1 MRNSEGYYDPTAGI
15 AIRNVE
21 RNERMMQEFKR
32 GDIFYVEKSGSRA
45 ASGSNQP
52 EGRPALIVSNDRFNK
67 TSDILEVVYLTYNP
81 RNDLPTHVT
90 IRQTTSESVAICE
103 QVTSV
108 HKERFISYISSATED
123 EMVRIDMA
131 LLISLDLNMGGSQ
144 VASTASQ
151 AAPEPIPIPSPQPIA
166 PPDTSRNWEEEYRAE
181 KERHEADIADLSN
194 TVSTDNTNASTV
206 KAAATLFNVA
216 FIRILYCRKLRY
228 MTVSTQL
235 QNTYNASIIA
245 YSPKKT
251 TWKS

>member
-45 ASGSNQP
+45 MSSSNQP
-52 EGRPALIVSNDRFNK
+52 EGRPALIVSNDRFNE

-131 LLISLDLNMGGSQ
+131 LLISLDLNMDGHQ
-144 VASTASQ
+144 ASPTASQ
-151 AAPEPIPIPSPQPIA
+151 AAPEPIHIPSPHLA

-181 KERHEADIADLSN
+181 KERHEADIADLKSELIKAR
-194 TVSTDNTNASTV
+194 SEADIFRSLYTDMTDRAMGRVVNA
-206 KAAATLFNVA
+206 
-216 FIRILYCRKLRY
+216 
-228 MTVSTQL
+228 
-235 QNTYNASIIA
+235 
-245 YSPKKT
+245 
-251 TWKS
+251 

>member
-1 MRNSEGYYDPTAGI
+1 MRNSEGYYDPTASI

-45 ASGSNQP
+45 MSSSNQP

-90 IRQTTSESVAICE
+90 IRQTTSKSVAICE

-144 VASTASQ
+144 VDSTASQ
-151 AAPEPIPIPSPQPIA
+151 AAPEPTPTPSPQSIA
-166 PPDTSRNWEEEYRAE
+166 PPDTTRNWEAEYRAE
-181 KERHEADIADLSN
+181 KERHEEEIASLKSELIKARSEADIFKGLY
-194 TVSTDNTNASTV
+194 TDMTDRAMGRVVNA
-206 KAAATLFNVA
+206 
-216 FIRILYCRKLRY
+216 
-228 MTVSTQL
+228 
-235 QNTYNASIIA
+235 
-245 YSPKKT
+245 
-251 TWKS
+251 

>member
-1 MRNSEGYYDPTAGI
+1 
-15 AIRNVE
+15 
-21 RNERMMQEFKR
+21 MMQEFKR

-123 EMVRIDMA
+123 EMTRIDMA

-144 VASTASQ
+144 AASTDSQ
-151 AAPEPIPIPSPQPIA
+151 AAPEPIPIPSVDC
-166 PPDTSRNWEEEYRAE
+166 PPDTTRNWEAEYRAE
-181 KERHEADIADLSN
+181 KERHEEEIASLKSELIKARSEADIFKGLY
-194 TVSTDNTNASTV
+194 TDMTDRAMWRVVNA
-206 KAAATLFNVA
+206 
-216 FIRILYCRKLRY
+216 
-228 MTVSTQL
+228 
-235 QNTYNASIIA
+235 
-245 YSPKKT
+245 
-251 TWKS
+251 

>member
-1 MRNSEGYYDPTAGI
+1 MRNSEGYWDPTAYI

-21 RNERMMQEFKR
+21 RKDRMMQEFKR

-45 ASGSNQP
+45 MSGSNQP

-67 TSDILEVVYLTYNP
+67 TSDILEVVYLTYHP

-123 EMVRIDMA
+123 EMTRIDMA

-144 VASTASQ
+144 AASTDSQ
-151 AAPEPIPIPSPQPIA
+151 AAPEPIPIPSVDC
-166 PPDTSRNWEEEYRAE
+166 PPDTTRNWEAEYRAE
-181 KERHEADIADLSN
+181 KERHEEEIASLKSELIKARSEADIFKGLY
-194 TVSTDNTNASTV
+194 TDMTDRAMWRVVNA
-206 KAAATLFNVA
+206 
-216 FIRILYCRKLRY
+216 
-228 MTVSTQL
+228 
-235 QNTYNASIIA
+235 
-245 YSPKKT
+245 
-251 TWKS
+251 

>member
-123 EMVRIDMA
+123 EMTRIDMA

-144 VASTASQ
+144 AASTDSQ
-151 AAPEPIPIPSPQPIA
+151 AAPEPIPIPSVDC
-166 PPDTSRNWEEEYRAE
+166 PPDTTRNWEAEYRAE
-181 KERHEADIADLSN
+181 KERHEEEIASLKSELIKARSEADIFKGLY
-194 TVSTDNTNASTV
+194 TDMTDRAMGRVVNA
-206 KAAATLFNVA
+206 
-216 FIRILYCRKLRY
+216 
-228 MTVSTQL
+228 
-235 QNTYNASIIA
+235 
-245 YSPKKT
+245 
-251 TWKS
+251 

>member
-15 AIRNVE
+15 AIRNIE
-21 RNERMMQEFKR
+21 RKERMMQDFKR

-45 ASGSNQP
+45 MSSSNQP
-52 EGRPALIVSNDRFNK
+52 EGRPALIVSNDRFNE

-108 HKERFISYISSATED
+108 HKERFISYISSATDD
-123 EMVRIDMA
+123 EMSRIDMA

-166 PPDTSRNWEEEYRAE
+166 PP
-181 KERHEADIADLSN
+181 RHVPELGGGVQVREGTARSGDRQPEGGAHQGTFGGRHLQGALHRHDGPSHGEGRQC
-194 TVSTDNTNASTV
+194 
-206 KAAATLFNVA
+206 VA
-216 FIRILYCRKLRY
+216 
-228 MTVSTQL
+228 
-235 QNTYNASIIA
+235 
-245 YSPKKT
+245 
-251 TWKS
+251 

>member
-1 MRNSEGYYDPTAGI
+1 MRNSEGYWDPTAYI

-21 RNERMMQEFKR
+21 RKDRMMQEFKR

-45 ASGSNQP
+45 MSGSNQP

-67 TSDILEVVYLTYNP
+67 TSDILEVVYLTYHP

-123 EMVRIDMA
+123 EMTRIDMA

-144 VASTASQ
+144 AASTDSQ
-151 AAPEPIPIPSPQPIA
+151 AAPEPIPIPPVDC
-166 PPDTSRNWEEEYRAE
+166 PPDTTRNWEAEYRAE
-181 KERHEADIADLSN
+181 KERHEAEIASLKSELIKARSEADIFKGLY
-194 TVSTDNTNASTV
+194 TDMTDRAMWRVVNA
-206 KAAATLFNVA
+206 
-216 FIRILYCRKLRY
+216 
-228 MTVSTQL
+228 
-235 QNTYNASIIA
+235 
-245 YSPKKT
+245 
-251 TWKS
+251 

>member
-21 RNERMMQEFKR
+21 RTERLMQEFKR

-131 LLISLDLNMGGSQ
+131 LLMSLDLNTGGSLA
-144 VASTASQ
+144 ASTASQ
-151 AAPEPIPIPSPQPIA
+151 AAPEPTPSPQSIA
-166 PPDTSRNWEEEYRAE
+166 PPDTTRNWEAEYRAE
-181 KERHEADIADLSN
+181 KERHEEEIASLKSELIKARSEADIFKGLY
-194 TVSTDNTNASTV
+194 TDMTDRAMERVVNA
-206 KAAATLFNVA
+206 
-216 FIRILYCRKLRY
+216 
-228 MTVSTQL
+228 
-235 QNTYNASIIA
+235 
-245 YSPKKT
+245 
-251 TWKS
+251 

>member
-131 LLISLDLNMGGSQ
+131 LLISLDLNMDGHQ
-144 VASTASQ
+144 ASPTASQ
-151 AAPEPIPIPSPQPIA
+151 AAPEPIHIPSPHLA
-166 PPDTSRNWEEEYRAE
+166 PP
-181 KERHEADIADLSN
+181 RHVPELGGGVQGLEGTARSG
-194 TVSTDNTNASTV
+194 
-206 KAAATLFNVA
+206 
-216 FIRILYCRKLRY
+216 YCRPEVGAHQGTFGGRHLQESLHRY
-228 MTVSTQL
+228 DGPGHGEGRQCV
-235 QNTYNASIIA
+235 A
-245 YSPKKT
+245 
-251 TWKS
+251 

>member
-123 EMVRIDMA
+123 EMTRIDMA

-144 VASTASQ
+144 AASTDSQ
-151 AAPEPIPIPSPQPIA
+151 AAPEPIPIPSVDC
-166 PPDTSRNWEEEYRAE
+166 PPDTTRNWEAEYRAE
-181 KERHEADIADLSN
+181 KERHEEEIASLKSELIKARSEADIFKGLY
-194 TVSTDNTNASTV
+194 TDMTDRAMCRVVNA
-206 KAAATLFNVA
+206 
-216 FIRILYCRKLRY
+216 
-228 MTVSTQL
+228 
-235 QNTYNASIIA
+235 
-245 YSPKKT
+245 
-251 TWKS
+251 

>member
-131 LLISLDLNMGGSQ
+131 LLISLDLNMDGHQ
-144 VASTASQ
+144 ASPTASQ
-151 AAPEPIPIPSPQPIA
+151 AAPEPIHIPSPHLA
-166 PPDTSRNWEEEYRAE
+166 PPDTSRNWEEEYRSE
-181 KERHEADIADLSN
+181 KERHEAEIASLKAELIKARSEADIFKGLY
-194 TVSTDNTNASTV
+194 TDMTDRAMERVVNA
-206 KAAATLFNVA
+206 
-216 FIRILYCRKLRY
+216 
-228 MTVSTQL
+228 
-235 QNTYNASIIA
+235 
-245 YSPKKT
+245 
-251 TWKS
+251 

>member
-1 MRNSEGYYDPTAGI
+1 
-15 AIRNVE
+15 
-21 RNERMMQEFKR
+21 MMQEFKR

-123 EMVRIDMA
+123 EMTRIDMA

-144 VASTASQ
+144 AASTDSQ
-151 AAPEPIPIPSPQPIA
+151 AAPEPIPIPSVDC
-166 PPDTSRNWEEEYRAE
+166 PPRHDPKLGGRVQGREGTARRGDRKPEVGAHQGTFGSRHLQRALH
-181 KERHEADIADLSN
+181 RHDGPGHVEGRQC
-194 TVSTDNTNASTV
+194 
-206 KAAATLFNVA
+206 VA
-216 FIRILYCRKLRY
+216 
-228 MTVSTQL
+228 
-235 QNTYNASIIA
+235 
-245 YSPKKT
+245 
-251 TWKS
+251 

>member
-144 VASTASQ
+144 VDSTASQ
-151 AAPEPIPIPSPQPIA
+151 AAPEPTPTPSPQSIA
-166 PPDTSRNWEEEYRAE
+166 PPRHDPKLGGRVQGREGTARRGDRQSEVGAHQGTFGSRHLQGALH
-181 KERHEADIADLSN
+181 RHDGSGHGEGRQC
-194 TVSTDNTNASTV
+194 
-206 KAAATLFNVA
+206 VA
-216 FIRILYCRKLRY
+216 
-228 MTVSTQL
+228 
-235 QNTYNASIIA
+235 
-245 YSPKKT
+245 
-251 TWKS
+251 

>member
-90 IRQTTSESVAICE
+90 IRQTTSESVVICE

-123 EMVRIDMA
+123 EMARIDMA
-131 LLISLDLNMGGSQ
+131 LLISLDLNMGGFYGFPGCPRAYPHPLSS
-144 VASTASQ
+144 AGCPPRH
-151 AAPEPIPIPSPQPIA
+151 APELGGGVQVREGA
-166 PPDTSRNWEEEYRAE
+166 VRNGDRQSEVGAHQGTFGG
-181 KERHEADIADLSN
+181 RHLQGALHRHDGPGHGEGRQC
-194 TVSTDNTNASTV
+194 
-206 KAAATLFNVA
+206 VA
-216 FIRILYCRKLRY
+216 
-228 MTVSTQL
+228 
-235 QNTYNASIIA
+235 
-245 YSPKKT
+245 
-251 TWKS
+251 

>member
-15 AIRNVE
+15 AIRNIE
-21 RNERMMQEFKR
+21 RKERMMQDFKR

-45 ASGSNQP
+45 MSSSNQP
-52 EGRPALIVSNDRFNK
+52 EGRPALIVSNDRFNE

-108 HKERFISYISSATED
+108 HKERFISYISSATDD
-123 EMVRIDMA
+123 EMSSIDMA

-166 PPDTSRNWEEEYRAE
+166 PPDTSRNWEEEYRSE
-181 KERHEADIADLSN
+181 KERHEAEIASLKAELIKARSEADIFKGLY
-194 TVSTDNTNASTV
+194 TDMTDRAMGRVVNA
-206 KAAATLFNVA
+206 
-216 FIRILYCRKLRY
+216 
-228 MTVSTQL
+228 
-235 QNTYNASIIA
+235 
-245 YSPKKT
+245 
-251 TWKS
+251 

>member
-67 TSDILEVVYLTYNP
+67 TSDILGVVYLTYNP

-131 LLISLDLNMGGSQ
+131 LLISLDLNMDGHQ
-144 VASTASQ
+144 ASPTASQ
-151 AAPEPIPIPSPQPIA
+151 AAPEPIHIPSPHLA
-166 PPDTSRNWEEEYRAE
+166 PPPTRPGTGRRSTGPRRNGT
-181 KERHEADIADLSN
+181 K
-194 TVSTDNTNASTV
+194 
-206 KAAATLFNVA
+206 
-216 FIRILYCRKLRY
+216 RILP
-228 MTVSTQL
+228 T
-235 QNTYNASIIA
+235 
-245 YSPKKT
+245 
-251 TWKS
+251 

>member
-1 MRNSEGYYDPTAGI
+1 
-15 AIRNVE
+15 
-21 RNERMMQEFKR
+21 MMQEFKR

-144 VASTASQ
+144 VDSTASQ
-151 AAPEPIPIPSPQPIA
+151 AAPEPPPTPA
-166 PPDTSRNWEEEYRAE
+166 PPAISPPHPPRNGGGECRG
-181 KERHEADIADLSN
+181 ERGRPGGGVASLKSELIKARSEADIFKGLY
-194 TVSTDNTNASTV
+194 TDMTDRAMERVVNA
-206 KAAATLFNVA
+206 
-216 FIRILYCRKLRY
+216 
-228 MTVSTQL
+228 
-235 QNTYNASIIA
+235 
-245 YSPKKT
+245 
-251 TWKS
+251 

>member
-123 EMVRIDMA
+123 EMARIDMA
-131 LLISLDLNMGGSQ
+131 LLISLDLNMGVSQ
-144 VASTASQ
+144 AASTASQ
-151 AAPEPIPIPSPQPIA
+151 AAPEPIPIPSPQPVA
-166 PPDTSRNWEEEYRAE
+166 PPRHAPELGGGVQVREGAVRNGDRQSEVGAHQGTFGG
-181 KERHEADIADLSN
+181 RHLQGALHRHDGPSHGEGRQC
-194 TVSTDNTNASTV
+194 
-206 KAAATLFNVA
+206 VA
-216 FIRILYCRKLRY
+216 
-228 MTVSTQL
+228 
-235 QNTYNASIIA
+235 
-245 YSPKKT
+245 
-251 TWKS
+251 

>member
-123 EMVRIDMA
+123 EMTRIDMA

-144 VASTASQ
+144 AASTDSQ
-151 AAPEPIPIPSPQPIA
+151 AAPEPIPIPSVDC
-166 PPDTSRNWEEEYRAE
+166 PPDTTRNWEAEYRAE
-181 KERHEADIADLSN
+181 KERHEEEIASLKSELIKARSEADIFKGLY
-194 TVSTDNTNASTV
+194 TDMTDRAMWRVVNA
-206 KAAATLFNVA
+206 
-216 FIRILYCRKLRY
+216 
-228 MTVSTQL
+228 
-235 QNTYNASIIA
+235 
-245 YSPKKT
+245 
-251 TWKS
+251 

>member
-1 MRNSEGYYDPTAGI
+1 MRNSEGYYDPTASI

-123 EMVRIDMA
+123 EMSRIDMA

-144 VASTASQ
+144 AASTDSQ
-151 AAPEPIPIPSPQPIA
+151 AAPEPIPIPSVDC
-166 PPDTSRNWEEEYRAE
+166 PPDTTRNWEAEYRAE
-181 KERHEADIADLSN
+181 KERHEEEIASLKSELIKARSEADIFKGLY
-194 TVSTDNTNASTV
+194 TDMTDRAMWRVVNA
-206 KAAATLFNVA
+206 
-216 FIRILYCRKLRY
+216 
-228 MTVSTQL
+228 
-235 QNTYNASIIA
+235 
-245 YSPKKT
+245 
-251 TWKS
+251 